1 MKRLS
6 YEPLFVHLLKIFT
19 RAQKSKNENADSKQK
34 SSNTEENREKAKLT
48 ERMSE

>member
-19 RAQKSKNENADSKQK
+19 RARNSKNESADGKQK
-34 SSNTEENREKAKLT
+34 SYNREGSREKAKRS